1 MKKNVFL
8 TILCLL
14 VAHHAAAF
22 DMPDR
27 AYPKPKVFDELNS
40 SQKWEMYL
48 ENDISVYLK
57 GNNPWRVF
65 ITDENAVAYTSS
77 SSSDVLTADIHF
89 MESFYVADVKDR
101 RLLLFYCDQREYI
114 TATDSLIIPVKIR
127 NTPSKLGRKG
137 VRENGYV
144 GWVDID
150 DLLLWDI
157 CPYTS
162 RGIFDKVAIAKD
174 IDNATSGTIHTMP
187 EMFIDKHCTV
197 HSTSNM
203 YVDALD
209 FYFVLKR
216 DASGNVLVYKNYEM
230 KERMENER
238 IGWLEL
244 GQFIDWNTR
253 ICWEP
258 AFSEYDSHPIND
270 YAYTFRSPED
280 AGNYDL
286 TKKRSSTP
294 LGKERK
300 STQILPRSPVL
311 EYEDGVAL
319 LSVLSNA
326 KGEDLSTDV
335 EKIINDLATLEN
347 SLAQVNVVFVM
358 DATSSMKKCFPA
370 MSKAVRNIT
379 KSDYDGE
386 RSRTDV
392 RFGVVAYRNYKDKKG
407 PYKFIESCP
416 LTDQPDRIEDF
427 LDTISKN
434 CNSIAT
440 DLQEAMFA
448 GLAYAADSMAW
459 TPNGSNYI
467 ILIGDVTSK
476 DPDEAGLTTRK
487 IIQKLYEK
495 EINLIAF
502 QASNQGNTE
511 NWNFGSQV
519 RRIIV
524 GILQQHGYAID
535 NISNQLVN
543 KTNVALSLYDQPNG
557 EERWPLR
564 PMGFQFSTK
573 SNVDETELEALV
585 THVIKDF
592 IVSTESNI
600 KRLADAKA
608 QAQGG
613 ATPDPS
619 VCEELI
625 RKRVI
630 RKCED
635 LKGII
640 KVKGYAQLWNERKRM
655 FVPCIFLAEKEL
667 KDLISEIRAAT
678 KSNAQNQRVDVA
690 DVCKKLVL
698 SYTGQEFDQKT
709 IDSNFKSIIE
719 SVQKEC
725 GYSFLPLLEKH
736 ISDPRKLG
744 EKYFN
749 ILLERLSAGADTL
762 TSILNETDPAKISYK
777 EQDGRKY
784 FYILLPQMPLV
795 IQQ

>member
-1 MKKNVFL
+1 MKKYLFL
-8 TILCLL
+8 TVLWLL
-14 VAHHAAAF
+14 VARNAAAF
-22 DMPDR
+22 NMPDR
-27 AYPKPKVFDELNS
+27 AYAKPRVFDEVNS
-40 SQKWEMYL
+40 SPKWEKYL
-48 ENDISVYLK
+48 ENDISTYPK
-57 GNNPWRVF
+57 GDNPWRVF

-77 SSSDVLTADIHF
+77 TSSAILTSDIHF

-101 RLLLFYCDQREYI
+101 RLLLFYCDQKEQL
-114 TATDSLIIPVKIR
+114 TATDSLVIPVRIR
-127 NTPSKLGRKG
+127 NTPSKLGK
-137 VRENGYV
+137 VRTDGYI

-150 DLLLWDI
+150 NLLLWNI
-157 CPYTS
+157 CPYTT

-203 YVDALD
+203 YVDAMD

-216 DASGNVLVYKNYEM
+216 DASGNVLVYKNYEI
-230 KERMENER
+230 KDRMENER

-258 AFSEYDSHPIND
+258 AFAQYDSHPIND
-270 YAYTFRSPED
+270 YAYTFRSPDD

-294 LGKERK
+294 LGEERK

-326 KGEDLSTDV
+326 KGEDLSADV

-379 KSDYDGE
+379 KSDYYRD
-386 RSRTDV
+386 SRTDV

-416 LTDQPDRIEDF
+416 LTNQADRISDF
-427 LDTISKN
+427 LDTISNN

-448 GLAYAADSMAW
+448 GLAYAADNMAW
-459 TPNGSNYI
+459 TQNGSNYI

-476 DPDEAGLTTRK
+476 DPDEAGLTTQK

-502 QASNQGNTE
+502 QASNQGNKE

-524 GILQQHGYAID
+524 GVLQQHGYATD
-535 NISNQLVN
+535 NISNRLVD
-543 KTNVALSLYDQPNG
+543 KANVALSLYDQPTG
-557 EERWPLR
+557 EEKWPLR

-640 KVKGYAQLWNERKRM
+640 KVKGYAQLWHERNRM
-655 FVPCIFLAEKEL
+655 FVPCVFLAEKEL
-667 KDLISEIRAAT
+667 KDLISEIKAAT
-678 KSNAQNQRVDVA
+678 KSDALNPRGQVA

-709 IDSNFKSIIE
+709 IDSDFKSIIH
-719 SVQKEC
+719 SVEQEC

-736 ISDPRKLG
+736 ITNPRALN

-749 ILLERLSAGADTL
+749 TLVERLATGADEL
-762 TSILNETDPAKISYK
+762 TAILNENDPAKISYK
-777 EQDGRKY
+777 DQDGRKY
-784 FYILLPQMPLV
+784 FYILLPKMPLV